1 MRLRH
6 TKLHLCT
13 FSRCLLSL
21 LEIVTGTIVAYL
33 IRLSS
38 AASLDPLNPSLVI
51 KSQREIIRMNRVRE
65 TLTVGTYSLTVSK
78 RLAEGGFGFVD
89 LVIEN
94 GSKQEYVLKRC
105 GVQRPE
111 MMAIVKKEVDMLR
124 KFQGRYVVKMFASQV
139 ITLSNGM
146 KEACLLLEY
155 CPGGNLFERL
165 DVRSRNQQERLPL
178 QNVCKIF
185 GELLLALKPMHE
197 HCDNNGILCPI
208 THRDLKLENILFAT
222 DGKDVRLRLC
232 DFGSCAIGHISVR
245 TSEEQ
250 QAYRDDLERATT
262 PIYRAPE
269 MRSLSPRSGY
279 LTEKTDIWA
288 LGCIFYQLCFIQH
301 PFAVSSE
308 ILRIPKHDRTP
319 GDYQKE

>member
-1 MRLRH
+1 
-6 TKLHLCT
+6 
-13 FSRCLLSL
+13 
-21 LEIVTGTIVAYL
+21 
-33 IRLSS
+33 
-38 AASLDPLNPSLVI
+38 
-51 KSQREIIRMNRVRE
+51 MNRRSE
-65 TLTVGTYSLTVSK
+65 TLTVGSFTLTVSK

-94 GSKQEYVLKRC
+94 GTKQEYVLKRC
-105 GVQRPE
+105 GVQRAE
-111 MMAIVKKEVDMLR
+111 MMAIVKKEEDMLR
-124 KFQGRYVVKMFASQV
+124 KFQSNKYVVKMFASQI
-139 ITLSNGM
+139 ITLTNGM

-165 DVRSRNQQERLPL
+165 DMRSRNQQEPLPI

-197 HCDNNGILCPI
+197 HRDPNGILCPI

-222 DGKDVRLRLC
+222 DGKDVKVRLC
-232 DFGSCAIGHISVR
+232 DFGSCAIGYISVC
-245 TSEEQ
+245 TIEEQ

-308 ILRIPKHDRTP
+308 ILRIPKHNRTTGTP
-319 GDYQKE
+319 SPPLPPSPPTLSCHSLAVSREVLQILKHNRTTNTY